1 MQTGAANYADNN
13 IKFDTWRGFW
23 VTTVCPWTAWPDVM
37 SWCSSVFCLLW
48 KVWHDF
54 PSAVFAKVRQFRLIP
69 HCLKWVNEMQGS
81 LKVFHAPGWTPFEI
95 QPRLLAPYKGE
106 TTPMLLQSLPRT
118 RWCTYRAGGPCG
130 EWIAGINTSQLM
142 MMANIWRKAVGKAN
156 SGPSSVLY
164 FLTICFSD
172 KIKWENIS
180 YI

>member
-13 IKFDTWRGFW
+13 IKFNTWRGFW

-106 TTPMLLQSLPRT
+106 TTPMVLQSLPRT
-118 RWCTYRAGGPCG
+118 RWCTYRAGGAVWRVNCRDKHKSADDDG
-130 EWIAGINTSQLM
+130 KHMEKSCWKSQFGPKLCVIFPH
-142 MMANIWRKAVGKAN
+142 NLLFRQDKTRK
-156 SGPSSVLY
+156 Y
-164 FLTICFSD
+164 
-172 KIKWENIS
+172 
-180 YI
+180 